1 MGWRQAL
8 SDKGS
13 KNEVSSA
20 SALGLRVPSREVAG
34 EGKGIRKGTGESGC
48 GLLGALIFL
57 PVRGGKTLARKS
69 P

>member
-34 EGKGIRKGTGESGC
+34 EGKGIRKGTG
-48 GLLGALIFL
+48 
-57 PVRGGKTLARKS
+57 
-69 P
+69 